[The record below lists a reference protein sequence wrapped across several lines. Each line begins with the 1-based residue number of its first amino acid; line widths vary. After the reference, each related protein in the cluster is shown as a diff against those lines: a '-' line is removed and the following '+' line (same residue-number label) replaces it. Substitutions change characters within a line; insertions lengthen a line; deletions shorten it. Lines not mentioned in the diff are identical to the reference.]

1 MMKRKTIFY
10 STLTLSLF
18 FVGANTYLIEKA
30 NSKVDRE
37 VRVANW
43 EISGKDDLVKELPKP
58 GVVTAEE
65 ESYIYFN
72 DEFGSFKKFLVKEGE
87 QVKSGTPLYEYE
99 VTDQTQQKSVLES
112 EVEQLEDEI
121 DSIEDNIDDLE
132 SLESS
137 LPSSSSDDK
146 KIPIDASALQSEYEI
161 KKEIAAK
168 ELEIDRLENQI
179 DNLERQISDMESYET
194 TLTVQSSVDG
204 TIKDLSHAID
214 NPLITIASQSTIVAT
229 DLTEKEIVTVE
240 ENMSAVVQSDIE
252 KKTQKGIV
260 TSVATLPKND
270 PHLQTESMYPVE
282 VKIQDTENKLL
293 PGHHVFLSIIT
304 EEVKGALVVPVTAI
318 EKEGSSTYVWIL
330 TEKGTVEKRKVETGL
345 QVNGQ
350 QQIKSGVKAG
360 EYYIV
365 YPGDIPALENGT
377 PFVTGIDWN
386 KIKLRELKKV
396 DRPTVLENLL
406 IGILERKYHT

>member
-270 PHLQTESMYPVE
+270 PHLQTDSMYPVE

-406 IGILERKYHT
+406 IGILERK

>member
-10 STLTLSLF
+10 STLTLSLL

-406 IGILERKYHT
+406 IGILERK

>member
-1 MMKRKTIFY
+1 MMNRRTIFY
-10 STLTLSLF
+10 STLTLSLL

-43 EISGKDDLVKELPKP
+43 EISGTGDLAKELPKP

-72 DEFGSFKKFLVKEGE
+72 DEFGSFKKFLVKEGD

-99 VTDQTQQKSVLES
+99 VTDQTQQKNVLES

-132 SLESS
+132 GLESS
-137 LPSSSSDDK
+137 LPSTSTDDK
-146 KIPIDASALQSEYEI
+146 EIPIDASALQSEFDI

-179 DNLERQISDMESYET
+179 ENLERQISDIESYET

-214 NPLITIASQSTIVAT
+214 NPLITIASQSTIVTT

-240 ENMSAVVQSDIE
+240 ENMSAMIQSDIE

-270 PHLQTESMYPVE
+270 PHLQTDSMYPVE
-282 VKIQDTENKLL
+282 VKLQDTDNKLL

-304 EEVKGALVVPVTAI
+304 EEVKGAFVVPVTAI
-318 EKEGSSTYVWIL
+318 EKEGSSAFIWIL
-330 TEKGTVEKRKVETGL
+330 TEKGTVEQRKVETGL

-377 PFVTGIDWN
+377 PFITGIDWN
-386 KIKLRELKKV
+386 RIKLRDLKKV

-406 IGILERKYHT
+406 VGILERK

>member
-1 MMKRKTIFY
+1 MMKRRTIFY
-10 STLTLSLF
+10 STLTLSLL

-58 GVVTAEE
+58 GVVVPEE

-72 DEFGSFKKFLVKEGE
+72 EEFGSFKKFLVKEGD
-87 QVKSGTPLYEYE
+87 QVTSGTPLYEYE

-121 DSIEDNIDDLE
+121 ESIEDNIDDLE

-137 LPSSSSDDK
+137 LPSTSTDDK
-146 KIPIDASALQSEYEI
+146 EIPIDASALQSEYNI

-179 DNLERQISDMESYET
+179 DNLERQISDIESYET

-204 TIKDLSHAID
+204 TIKNLSHAID
-214 NPLITIASQSTIVAT
+214 NPLITIASQATIVTT
-229 DLTEKEIVTVE
+229 DLTEKEIMTVE
-240 ENMSAVVQSDIE
+240 ENMSANVQSDSE

-260 TSVATLPKND
+260 TSVATLPKNN
-270 PHLQTESMYPVE
+270 PHLQMDSMYPVE

-304 EEVKGALVVPVTAI
+304 EEVKGAFVLPVTAI
-318 EKEGSSTYVWIL
+318 EKEGSSKFIWIL
-330 TEKGTVEKRKVETGL
+330 TDKGTVEKRKVETGL

-406 IGILERKYHT
+406 IGILERK

>member
-37 VRVANW
+37 IRVANW

-406 IGILERKYHT
+406 IGILERK